1 VILPTY
7 IKHRNNNSYAS
18 LGASGGVSAVL
29 FAFILLVPWA
39 TIYVFVIPVPAI
51 VFGVLYLVY
60 SQYMSKKGG
69 DNINHDAHFWG
80 AMFGIVA
87 LLVIDRDTIPRFLEA
102 IQHPRFDF

>member
-1 VILPTY
+1 
-7 IKHRNNNSYAS
+7 
-18 LGASGGVSAVL
+18 
-29 FAFILLVPWA
+29 
-39 TIYVFVIPVPAI
+39 
-51 VFGVLYLVY
+51 VY